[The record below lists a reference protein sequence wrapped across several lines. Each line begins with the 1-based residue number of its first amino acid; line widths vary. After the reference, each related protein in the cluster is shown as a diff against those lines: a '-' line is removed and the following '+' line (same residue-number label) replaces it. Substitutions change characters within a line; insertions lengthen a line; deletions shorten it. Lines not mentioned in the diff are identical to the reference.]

1 MAGNK
6 KMNFSPC
13 QDLVKTLSSK
23 NIMLIEFLDFL
34 NNCISIILVRRMYG
48 DF

>member
-1 MAGNK
+1 MTGNK
-6 KMNFSPC
+6 KNKFFS
-13 QDLVKTLSSK
+13 LSSK
-23 NIMLIEFLDFL
+23 NTMLIEFLDFL

>member
-1 MAGNK
+1 MTGNK
-6 KMNFSPC
+6 KNKFFS
-13 QDLVKTLSSK
+13 LSSK